1 MLILSAEDVRRALP
15 MADAIAAMKRAY
27 AALAD
32 WRAEIPLRARL
43 PVRPY
48 DGVGLVMPAF
58 VQDDAASALAVKV
71 VCVFGQNPA
80 KGLPLIHAA
89 VLVMAPESGRPLA
102 LLEGGALTAIRTGA
116 GAGAATD
123 LLARPDSRVAAI
135 LGAGVQARTQLEAI
149 CTVRP
154 IETAW
159 VYDPNPDRVAAFIA
173 EMAGQGPVPADV
185 RAAASPR
192 QAVADADVISAATTS
207 LTPVFADADL
217 KPGAHVNG
225 VGAYTL
231 EMQELPPETMRR
243 AYLVVDSRDAVFEEA
258 GDVMQPI
265 QAGLF
270 TPGHIAA
277 EVGEI
282 VLGRAPGRT
291 DPAQVTVFKSVGVA
305 VQDAVAAQLAL
316 ARAAAQG
323 LGQEVAW

>member
-185 RAAASPR
+185 RAAAAPR
-192 QAVADADVISAATTS
+192 QAIADADVISAATTS